1 MGLVYLF
8 SIVGVFALAGIIWT
22 ERELRRI
29 RKIEREEDVID
40 E

>member
-8 SIVGVFALAGIIWT
+8 SIVGAIALAGIVWS
-22 ERELRRI
+22 EFELRRI
-29 RKIEREEDVID
+29 RKIEREEEVID